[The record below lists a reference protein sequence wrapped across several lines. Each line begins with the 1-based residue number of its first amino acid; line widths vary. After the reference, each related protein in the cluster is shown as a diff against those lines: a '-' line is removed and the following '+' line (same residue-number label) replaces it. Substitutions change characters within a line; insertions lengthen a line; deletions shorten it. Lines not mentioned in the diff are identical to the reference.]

1 MPADSKALIVA
12 DSCWH
17 STRNLLATWPPASD
31 PGAELLRLEP
41 IDWRNAHARG
51 VAWYK
56 WGVRS
61 EKVAAQVALTTA
73 ELPPGWMKT
82 YPRLGQRPLARQA
95 RQWLGSLEPGP
106 RQTTLWMTYP
116 YYLALADMLAP
127 DRLVYY
133 NLDDYALY
141 WPAKA
146 DDVRVWEARAVTRS
160 DWTVCVAAERA
171 RLLREA
177 FPERADRIL
186 HIPHGA
192 PESTIPAEPFLE
204 PGPTPPE
211 LAGVPRPILGYLGG
225 LEDRV
230 DWALVDRIAEA
241 FPQASVVLVGPKAN
255 LDGTERWRT
264 DARRAIARPNIY
276 ATGAVTQERT
286 PRFYATFDVNLIPYD
301 VSHPF
306 NVVCS
311 PTKLMDGMGCGRPC
325 VATALPECRLYDGLY
340 RVAETHEAFLENL
353 VGLIDAGC
361 RDGREQDRWRH
372 ARAHAAPIV
381 LDKIF
386 RLT

>member
-17 STRNLLATWPPASD
+17 STRNLLATWPPASN

-82 YPRLGQRPLARQA
+82 FPRLGQRPLARQA
-95 RQWLGSLEPGP
+95 RRWLGSLEPGP

-133 NLDDYALY
+133 NLDDYTLY

-146 DDVRVWEARAVTRS
+146 DNVRAWEARAVTRS

-230 DWALVDRIAEA
+230 DWVLVDKIAEN
-241 FPQASVVLVGPKAN
+241 FPHASIVLVGPKPK
-255 LDGTERWRT
+255 LDGTARWRT
-264 DARRAIARPNIY
+264 AAHQAIARPNIY
-276 ATGAVTQERT
+276 AIGAVTQERT

-325 VATALPECRLYDGLY
+325 VATALPECLTHRDRFDIASNHDDFLAAVDRLM
-340 RVAETHEAFLENL
+340 RQ
-353 VGLIDAGC
+353 GC
-361 RDGREQDRWRH
+361 RDGRESLRH
-372 ARAHAAPIV
+372 RFA
-381 LDKIF
+381 LDNRTTVILDMLY
-386 RLT
+386 RLA